1 MRVCRR
7 VVLVVSGWFGGG
19 SEYSLGLSLLLVT
32 KVIGP
37 RRAWSYSET
46 VEVTRIQS
54 EPIAPPEAEVIA
66 LHVARETKLS
76 RLLMTYIGTGLMFML
91 LPGTFLGVWNLIA
104 ISSRRAADSIAP
116 AWIQA
121 HGHAQ
126 IFGWIGTFILGI
138 GFYSIPKLRRLEPFA
153 LSAGW
158 TAWALW
164 TAGVTLRW
172 WTGVSAWQWRIAVP
186 ASAALELFAFLIF
199 LRCVSGHRPEKSG
212 KRALEHWVFV
222 VIAGSMGL
230 LLTLIINLGAAVYV
244 ALRAGSPELPAG
256 FDQRFLVL
264 ETWGFLVPFVWGFSA
279 KWLPIFL
286 ALRPVRGAKLLW
298 AVALNFAGVLSALA
312 GWMNVA
318 VMLLLAG
325 ILVAA
330 HALRI
335 LEAPAGAAKLK
346 GVTPSYPVFIR
357 LAYGWAIV
365 AALLGIWAA
374 FAKNS
379 QGIWGASRHALTVGF
394 LATMVFA
401 VGQRV
406 LPAFS
411 GMRLLFSTKLMFL
424 ALALLASGCL
434 LRVVSEIIAYQ
445 GLGNAAW
452 ACLPVSALAEMA
464 AVTLFALNLAL
475 TVARRRVA
483 V

>member
-1 MRVCRR
+1 MFP
-7 VVLVVSGWFGGG
+7 VVTPI
-19 SEYSLGLSLLLVT
+19 EPQP
-32 KVIGP
+32 GP
-37 RRAWSYSET
+37 A
-46 VEVTRIQS
+46 
-54 EPIAPPEAEVIA
+54 AAGDAA
-66 LHVARETKLS
+66 LHVARESSLS
-76 RLLMTYIGTGLMFML
+76 RLLITYIVTGLVFML

-104 ISSRRAADSIAP
+104 ISSRHAADSIAP

-158 TAWALW
+158 SAWALW
-164 TAGVTLRW
+164 TAGVSLRW
-172 WTGVSAWQWRIAVP
+172 WTGVSSWQWRVAVP
-186 ASAALELFAFLIF
+186 VSAALELAAFLIF

-212 KRALEHWVFV
+212 KVQLEHWVFV
-222 VIAGSMGL
+222 VIAASVGL
-230 LLTLIINLGAAVYV
+230 LLALVVNLGAAVYL
-244 ALRAGSPELPAG
+244 ALRSASPDLPVA

-279 KWLPIFL
+279 KWLPVFL
-286 ALRPVRGAKLLW
+286 ALRPIRGARLLW
-298 AVALNFAGVLSALA
+298 AVGLNFGGVFAALA
-312 GWMNVA
+312 GWMIAA
-318 VMLLLAG
+318 VVLLLAG
-325 ILVAA
+325 ILVAV

-335 LEAPAGAAKLK
+335 LEPPAGAPKLK

-357 LAYGWAIV
+357 MAYGWAVI
-365 AALLGIWAA
+365 AALLGVWAA
-374 FAKNS
+374 VAHEP

-411 GMRLLFSTKLMFL
+411 GMRLLFSPKLMFL
-424 ALALLASGCL
+424 ALALLSAGCL
-434 LRVVSEIIAYQ
+434 MRVVSEILAYQ
-445 GLGNAAW
+445 DLVRAAW
-452 ACLPVSALAEMA
+452 HCLPVSAVTELT
-464 AVTLFALNLAL
+464 AVTLFAVNLSV
-475 TVARRRVA
+475 TFSRRHVA